1 MFSILEIIGLE
12 PFAGVSLIYGE
23 NTCDLEWMYYQTVL
37 IYLFI
42 YLFIDFIQRR
52 FKNKNT

>member
-12 PFAGVSLIYGE
+12 PFAGISLIYGE

-42 YLFIDFIQRR
+42 YLFIYWLYSTSIQE
-52 FKNKNT
+52 